1 MKIVASIIIMSIV
14 YTISYGNENMM
25 NSAGVH
31 NETQSKNFVV
41 KTQQK
46 AKDKDDGHIL
56 ICKGFPLCK
65 ILPTAQDS
73 DSGQA

>member
-1 MKIVASIIIMSIV
+1 MKILASIIIMSIV
-14 YTISYGNENMM
+14 YTISYGNENM
-25 NSAGVH
+25 NNAGVL

-46 AKDKDDGHIL
+46 SKDKDDGHIL
-56 ICKGFPLCK
+56 ICKGFPICK

-73 DSGQA
+73 DSGQV

>member
-1 MKIVASIIIMSIV
+1 MSIV
-14 YTISYGNENMM
+14 YTISYGNENM
-25 NSAGVH
+25 NSAGVL
-31 NETQSKNFVV
+31 NETQSKNFVA
-41 KTQQK
+41 KTQPK

>member
-1 MKIVASIIIMSIV
+1 MKILASIIIMSIV
-14 YTISYGNENMM
+14 YTISYGNENM
-25 NSAGVH
+25 NNAGVL

-46 AKDKDDGHIL
+46 SKDKDDGHIL
-56 ICKGFPLCK
+56 ICKGFPICK
-65 ILPTAQDS
+65 ILPTAKDS